1 MISDDEAFKA
11 WLEDA
16 KRIRNAVY
24 EATDDSGSRL
34 ILLDKA
40 ISPYYHFRQSY
51 LAKNHHPS
59 GGRERGGGGNQG
71 TPSTARDGLGATPGV
86 ADATANPAHPSPLAS
101 SPQGASQPPP
111 AEDRITPNPEA
122 PAGDFIIIVSGKTF
136 MVKDKLRALGYRYS
150 KETKDWAKNVSD
162 MESARRELEAAIGK
176 PNDVKIEILEARR

>member
-59 GGRERGGGGNQG
+59 GGRESGNETSTVAEASEPVG
-71 TPSTARDGLGATPGV
+71 KPSSA
-86 ADATANPAHPSPLAS
+86 ANPAHPSPLAS
-101 SPQGASQPPP
+101 SSQGASQPPP

-150 KETKDWAKNVSD
+150 KETKDWTKNVSNT
-162 MESARRELEAAIGK
+162 ESARRELETAIGK
-176 PNDVKIEILEARR
+176 PNDVKIEIVEARR

>member
-11 WLEDA
+11 WLEAA

-59 GGRERGGGGNQG
+59 GGRDSGERLGDDTGNIFCAG
-71 TPSTARDGLGATPGV
+71 RSAA
-86 ADATANPAHPSPLAS
+86 ANPAHPSPLAS

-122 PAGDFIIIVSGKTF
+122 PAGDFIVIVSGKTF

-150 KETKDWAKNVSD
+150 KETKDWTKKVSD
-162 MESARRELEAAIGK
+162 MESARREFEAAIGK
-176 PNDVKIEILEARR
+176 PNDVKIEILKARR

>member
-11 WLEDA
+11 WLEAA

-59 GGRERGGGGNQG
+59 GGRESGDSLSEPKASVEA
-71 TPSTARDGLGATPGV
+71 PSHTDV
-86 ADATANPAHPSPLAS
+86 AAANPAHPSPLAS

-122 PAGDFIIIVSGKTF
+122 PAGDFIVIVSGKTF

-150 KETKDWAKNVSD
+150 KETKDWTKKVSD
-162 MESARRELEAAIGK
+162 MESARRELETAIGK

>member
-59 GGRERGGGGNQG
+59 GGRESDVSRRAEG
-71 TPSTARDGLGATPGV
+71 TTDSGTGPPSP
-86 ADATANPAHPSPLAS
+86 ANPAHPSPLAS
-101 SPQGASQPPP
+101 SSQGASQPPP

-150 KETKDWAKNVSD
+150 KETKDWTKKISD
-162 MESARRELEAAIGK
+162 MESARRELETAIGK
-176 PNDVKIEILEARR
+176 PNDVKIEIMEARR

>member
-11 WLEDA
+11 WLEAA

-59 GGRERGGGGNQG
+59 GGRERGETVQG
-71 TPSTARDGLGATPGV
+71 EAPPRQ
-86 ADATANPAHPSPLAS
+86 ADVGTSSATANPAHPSPLAS
-101 SPQGASQPPP
+101 SSQGASQPPP

-122 PAGDFIIIVSGKTF
+122 PAGDFIVIVSGKTF

-150 KETKDWAKNVSD
+150 KETKDWTKKVSD
-162 MESARRELEAAIGK
+162 MESARRELETAIGK